1 MWKALLAW
9 HALQINYNETKFNDG
24 GVQVNIRES
33 PEKTKIITV
42 EEDDDLWYL
51 SNILSPSDEIRMTVM
66 RRVER
71 KQDMNRSKE
80 TERKPARL
88 TIRIESTGFQE
99 FSKNL
104 RVLGVV
110 VEGPEDIIGDHQSFS
125 ISQGE
130 TLEIVRKEWSDREKQ
145 FLEESSGGSGGG
157 TIFVTLDDETA
168 EVFLSRSY
176 GNQRIARIE
185 SGKSG
190 KMYEGNYSE
199 DVYFSKIYDVL
210 KNYSGRGAGI
220 VISGEGFV
228 PAKFG
233 GYLASYRSQ
242 FAWIECFQTTR
253 SDEGSIFE
261 LLSGDGGSRA
271 LEKLRLS
278 KDAKYVENFKMHLKK
293 DNLATYGIEQVS
305 KATSL
310 GAVDILLIT
319 DTEFRKDS
327 IRDIL
332 KIAEGYKTRI
342 HILSS
347 SAEPGKLIQSF
358 GGICAVLR
366 YPIDG

>member
-1 MWKALLAW
+1 M
-9 HALQINYNETKFNDG
+9 
-24 GVQVNIRES
+24 NIRDS
-33 PEKTKIITV
+33 PDKTKIITV

-51 SNILSPSDEIRMTVM
+51 SNILAPSDEIRMTVM

-99 FSKNL
+99 FSKSL

-110 VEGPEDIIGDHQSFS
+110 VEGPEDVIGDHQSFN

-130 TLEIVRKEWSDREKQ
+130 TLEIVKKEWSDRERQ
-145 FLEESSGGSGGG
+145 FLEEGSSGTSGG
-157 TIFVTLDDETA
+157 TIFVTLDDESA

-199 DVYFSKIYDVL
+199 ETYFSRIYDVL
-210 KNYSGRGAGI
+210 KNYSGRGNSV
-220 VISGEGFV
+220 VITGEGFS
-228 PAKFG
+228 PPKFEAF
-233 GYLASYRSQ
+233 LLPNRSQ

-261 LLSGDGGSRA
+261 LLTGDGSSKA

-278 KDAKYVENFKMHLKK
+278 KDAKFAEDFKIHLKK
-293 DNLATYGIEQVS
+293 DNLATYGVEQVR
-305 KATSL
+305 KAISM
-310 GAVDILLIT
+310 GAVDTLLIT

-327 IRDIL
+327 IREIL
-332 KIAEGYKTRI
+332 RIADGYKTRI

-366 YPIDG
+366 YPVND

>member
-1 MWKALLAW
+1 M
-9 HALQINYNETKFNDG
+9 
-24 GVQVNIRES
+24 NIRDS
-33 PEKTKIITV
+33 ADKTKIITV

-51 SNILSPSDEIRMTVM
+51 SNILAPSDEIRMTVM

-99 FSKNL
+99 FSKSL

-110 VEGPEDIIGDHQSFS
+110 VEGPEDIMGDHQSFN

-130 TLEIVRKEWSDREKQ
+130 TLEIVKKEWSEREKQ
-145 FLEESSGGSGGG
+145 FLEESSGGSSGG

-199 DVYFSKIYDVL
+199 EAYFSRIYDVL
-210 KNYSGRGAGI
+210 KNYSGRGNSV
-220 VISGEGFV
+220 VITGEGFS
-228 PAKFG
+228 PQKFEAF
-233 GYLASYRSQ
+233 LLPNRNQ

-261 LLSGDGGSRA
+261 LLTGEGNSRA

-278 KDAKYVENFKMHLKK
+278 KDAKFVENFKMHLKK
-293 DNLATYGIEQVS
+293 DNLATYGVEQVR
-305 KATSL
+305 KATSM
-310 GAVDILLIT
+310 GAVDMLLIT

-327 IRDIL
+327 IREIL
-332 KIAEGYKTRI
+332 RVADGYKTRI

-358 GGICAVLR
+358 GGICAILR
-366 YPIDG
+366 YPVND